1 LRPSNHPVHRFLRSH
16 AEAHSLCN
24 PLSKQ
29 RQPVASNLL
38 PSSGPVPG
46 VTATNR
52 SRFAPNRFRRCA
64 IHASRRTFSCPS
76 DSKATRCKRPF
87 SPAALRCKTPLFNK
101 LGFCSLSS
109 HQRRHLPKTRTLSAN
124 RFRPSF
130 ATLARHRPFGPPL
143 KSSLATFSELPTHIH
158 IDDVDAR
165 PASPPGYSPEL
176 VDREPPVNFCTQTG
190 PTSTPPTSQPFDP
203 AAVSRRD
210 RSNAD
215 PKVRIDRIPPFRGCR
230 CNKLLPIT
238 PTLRPLAWWIYPL
251 GLNPSIPCRQL
262 NALQRLESAALQP
275 RGSWPPFGIEQPN
288 GLAPALGIRPQL
300 PRERTQR
307 TKFPGYRPPRK
318 HHPVQAVTCSCP
330 GRIEPCIGPES
341 PRFLC
346 TCPTPFL
353 LVAENT
359 LIRAP

>member
-1 LRPSNHPVHRFLRSH
+1 MQNILVQQARSLLLAFAPTPTSPKNQDTFRQQIPSILCHAGAASAFRTATRVRS
-16 AEAHSLCN
+16 CD
-24 PLSKQ
+24 LSQ
-29 RQPVASNLL
+29 ASN
-38 PSSGPVPG
+38 PHSH
-46 VTATNR
+46 
-52 SRFAPNRFRRCA
+52 RR
-64 IHASRRTFSCPS
+64 
-76 DSKATRCKRPF
+76 
-87 SPAALRCKTPLFNK
+87 
-101 LGFCSLSS
+101 
-109 HQRRHLPKTRTLSAN
+109 
-124 RFRPSF
+124 
-130 ATLARHRPFGPPL
+130 
-143 KSSLATFSELPTHIH
+143 
-158 IDDVDAR
+158 VDAR

-190 PTSTPPTSQPFDP
+190 PTSTPPTFQPFDS
-203 AAVSRRD
+203 AAVSRRE

-230 CNKLLPIT
+230 CNKLLPVT

-275 RGSWPPFGIEQPN
+275 RGSRPPFGIEQPD

-307 TKFPGYRPPRK
+307 TEFPGYRPPRK

-353 LVAENT
+353 LVAENA